1 MIQELSAQQMA
12 AVDQTGVPKEV
23 RTEGYPITDRPLVAI
38 VNRATASAAEILVGA
53 LKDNH
58 RAALVGTKTF
68 GQDLI
73 HSLQPLT
80 DGSGLVIAVARF
92 KTPAVRMLGAE
103 ESHRITRWNVPKPS
117 W

>member
-1 MIQELSAQQMA
+1 MIQELSAPQMA
-12 AVDQTGVPKEV
+12 TVDQTGVPKEV

-53 LKDNH
+53 

-73 HSLQPLT
+73 LSVQPLT
-80 DGSGLVIAVARF
+80 DGSGLIIAVARF